1 MATTADSVLKDLKAN
16 KYAPVYFLQGEE
28 PYYIDLIAEYIEN
41 HALKQEEKGFNQT
54 VVYGKDANIVNILNI
69 ARRFPVMAQRQVVI
83 VKEAQEIQDLGQE
96 KARTMLQ
103 NYCLKPVPS
112 TILVFCHKYKKLDGR
127 SKLAQTIAKESI
139 FIETKKL
146 YENQVPA
153 WVNSYFQEK
162 SFKITDKAVILLAE
176 FIGNDLSRMSN
187 EIDKLLI
194 NFAEKVQIT
203 EEIISKYVGISKEY
217 NTFELQDAL
226 AKKDILKANR
236 IINYFAMNPKNNPI
250 IPIIALLYSY
260 FTKVMMVHHS
270 EDKSKQGIAK
280 TLGVNPFFVDDYLT
294 ASKNYSVP
302 KLAKII
308 GFLREADLHS
318 KGIKSSMD
326 DGQILKE
333 LVFKML
339 HI

>member
-1 MATTADSVLKDLKAN
+1 MAVTADSVLKDLKSN

-41 HALKQEEKGFNQT
+41 HALKPEEKEFNQT
-54 VVYGKDANIVNILNI
+54 VVYGKEANIMNILNT

-83 VKEAQEIQDLGQE
+83 IKEAQEIQDLGQD

-146 YENQVPA
+146 YDNQIPA
-153 WVNSYFQEK
+153 WIGAYFQEK
-162 SFKITDKAVILLAE
+162 GFKISEKAIILLAE
-176 FIGNDLSRMSN
+176 FIGNDLSRMAN

-194 NFAEKVQIT
+194 NFTEKVQIT
-203 EEIISKYVGISKEY
+203 EEIITKYVGISKEY

-226 AKKDILKANR
+226 SKKDIIKANR

-260 FTKVMMVHHS
+260 FTKVMMVHYS
-270 EDKSKQGIAK
+270 EDKSKQGVAK

-294 ASKNYSVP
+294 ASKNYAVP
-302 KLAKII
+302 KLIKVIS
-308 GFLREADLHS
+308 FLREADLHS
-318 KGIKSSMD
+318 KGIYSNID

-333 LVFKML
+333 LAFKIL

>member
-1 MATTADSVLKDLKAN
+1 MAVTADSVLKDLKSN
-16 KYAPVYFLQGEE
+16 KYAPVYFLQGDE

-41 HALKQEEKGFNQT
+41 HALSPEEKGFNQT
-54 VVYGKDANIVNILNI
+54 VVYGKDVNVVGILNT

-127 SKLAQTIAKESI
+127 SKLAQTIAKESV

-146 YENQVPA
+146 YDNQIPN
-153 WVNSYFQEK
+153 WISNYFQEK
-162 SFKITDKAVILLAE
+162 GFKITEKAVILLAE
-176 FIGNDLSRMSN
+176 FIGNDLSRMAN

-194 NFAEKVQIT
+194 NFTEKVQIN
-203 EEIISKYVGISKEY
+203 EEVISKYVGISKEY

-226 AKKDILKANR
+226 AKKDVVKANR
-236 IINYFAMNPKNNPI
+236 IVNYFALNPKNNPI

-302 KLAKII
+302 KLIKVIE
-308 GFLREADLHS
+308 FLREADLHS
-318 KGIKSSMD
+318 KGINSNIE

-333 LVFKML
+333 LVFKVL

>member
-1 MATTADSVLKDLKAN
+1 MAQTADSVLKDLKAN
-16 KYAPVYFLQGEE
+16 KYSPFYFLQGEE

-41 HALKQEEKGFNQT
+41 HAIKPEERGFNQSII
-54 VVYGKDANIVNILNI
+54 YGKETNIMNILNV

-83 VKEAQEIQDLGQE
+83 VKEAQEIADLGQE

-127 SKLAQTIAKESI
+127 SKLAQTIAKETV

-146 YENQVPA
+146 YDNQIPS
-153 WVNSYFQEK
+153 WITNYFQEK
-162 SFKITDKAVILLAE
+162 AFKITEKAIIMLSE
-176 FIGNDLSRMSN
+176 FIGNDLSRMAN

-194 NFAEKVQIT
+194 NFTEKVQIN
-203 EEIISKYVGISKEY
+203 EELVSKYVGISKEY

-226 AKKDILKANR
+226 SKKDILKANK
-236 IINYFAMNPKNNPI
+236 IINYFASNPKNNPI

-260 FTKVMMVHHS
+260 FTKIMLVHNS
-270 EDKSKQGIAK
+270 ADKSKQGIAK
-280 TLGVNPFFVDDYLT
+280 ALGVNPFFADDYIV
-294 ASKNYSVP
+294 ASKNYPISKVV
-302 KLAKII
+302 KIVS
-308 GFLREADLHS
+308 FLHEADLSS
-318 KGIKSSMD
+318 KGINANLE

-333 LVFKML
+333 LVFKVL
-339 HI
+339 HT